1 MKKITINW
9 VENKIKSILNEK
21 KGITVLLGENQEILH
36 LISNVIFIENDR
48 KYLNKEKLIFLG
60 HNKEADN
67 LLFTSIKKQLL
78 NFENTKSFILND
90 LNTYIKDNFNVENIT
105 KTLKKFLLLKYA
117 LVCSI
122 TLKNSLIIINDIEVD
137 LENELLNKYIEFL
150 LKIQA
155 QYPNR
160 IIINTLDKNVVEII
174 REVGKNINLKSKVTY
189 YAVIHDKDDFNL
201 NKKERLL

>member
-90 LNTYIKDNFNVENIT
+90 LNNFIKDNFEVENIT

-117 LVCSI
+117 LVYTI
-122 TLKNSLIIINDIEVD
+122 TLRNSLIIINDIEVD

-150 LKIQA
+150 LKIQV

-160 IIINTLDKNVVEII
+160 LIINTLDKNVVEII
-174 REVGKNINLKSKVTY
+174 REVEKKINLKSKVTY
-189 YAVIHDKDDFNL
+189 YTVVKNKKDFTL
-201 NKKERLL
+201 NKKE

>member
-90 LNTYIKDNFNVENIT
+90 LNNFIKDNFDVENIT
-105 KTLKKFLLLKYA
+105 KTLKKFLLLKYV
-117 LVCSI
+117 LVYTI
-122 TLKNSLIIINDIEVD
+122 TLRNSLIIINDIELD

-150 LKIQA
+150 IKIQA

-160 IIINTLDKNVVEII
+160 LIINTLDKNVVEII
-174 REVGKNINLKSKVTY
+174 REVEKKINLKSKVTY
-189 YAVIHDKDDFNL
+189 YTVVKNKKDFTL
-201 NKKERLL
+201 NKKE

>member
-90 LNTYIKDNFNVENIT
+90 LNNFIKDNFEVENIT

-122 TLKNSLIIINDIEVD
+122 TLKNSIIIINDIEID

-150 LKIQA
+150 LKIQV

-160 IIINTLDKNVVEII
+160 LIINTLDKNVIEII
-174 REVGKNINLKSKVTY
+174 REIEKKLKLKSKITY

-201 NKKERLL
+201 NKKE

>member
-90 LNTYIKDNFNVENIT
+90 LNNFIKDNFEVENIT

-122 TLKNSLIIINDIEVD
+122 SLKNSLIIINDIEVD
-137 LENELLNKYIEFL
+137 LENKLLNKYIEFL

-160 IIINTLDKNVVEII
+160 LIINTLDKNVVEII

-189 YAVIHDKDDFNL
+189 YTVVK
-201 NKKERLL
+201 NKKDFTLKE

>member
-90 LNTYIKDNFNVENIT
+90 LNTYIKDNFNVENVT

-150 LKIQA
+150 IKIQV

-160 IIINTLDKNVVEII
+160 LIINTLDKNVVEII

-189 YAVIHDKDDFNL
+189 YTVVK
-201 NKKERLL
+201 NKKDFTLSKKE

>member
-67 LLFTSIKKQLL
+67 LIFASIKKQLL
-78 NFENTKSFILND
+78 NLENTKSFILND
-90 LNTYIKDNFNVENIT
+90 LNNFIKDNFEVENIT

-174 REVGKNINLKSKVTY
+174 REVEKKINLKSKITY
-189 YAVIHDKDDFNL
+189 YTVVKNKKDFTL
-201 NKKERLL
+201 NKKE

>member
-21 KGITVLLGENQEILH
+21 KEITVLLGENQEILH

-90 LNTYIKDNFNVENIT
+90 LNNFIKDNFDVENVT
-105 KTLKKFLLLKYA
+105 ETLKKFLLLKYA
-117 LVCSI
+117 FVCLI
-122 TLKNSLIIINDIEVD
+122 TLKNSLIIINDIEAD
-137 LENELLNKYIEFL
+137 LENELISKYIEFL

-174 REVGKNINLKSKVTY
+174 REVEKNINLKSKVTY
-189 YAVIHDKDDFNL
+189 YTVVK
-201 NKKERLL
+201 NKKDFTLSKKE

>member
-117 LVCSI
+117 FVCLI
-122 TLKNSLIIINDIEVD
+122 TLKNSLIIINDIEAD
-137 LENELLNKYIEFL
+137 LENELISKYIEFL

-174 REVGKNINLKSKVTY
+174 RKVEKKINLKSKITY
-189 YAVIHDKDDFNL
+189 YTVVKNKKDFTL
-201 NKKERLL
+201 NKKE

>member
-36 LISNVIFIENDR
+36 LISNVIYIENDR

-90 LNTYIKDNFNVENIT
+90 LNIFIKDNFDVENIT

-117 LVCSI
+117 LVYTI
-122 TLKNSLIIINDIEVD
+122 TLRNSLIIINDIEVD

-150 LKIQA
+150 LKIQV

-160 IIINTLDKNVVEII
+160 LIINTLDKNVVEII

-189 YAVIHDKDDFNL
+189 YTVVI
-201 NKKERLL
+201 NKKNFTLSKKE

>member
-48 KYLNKEKLIFLG
+48 KYLNKEKIIFLG

-78 NFENTKSFILND
+78 NFENTTSFILND
-90 LNTYIKDNFNVENIT
+90 LNNFIKDNFEVENIT

-117 LVCSI
+117 FVCLI
-122 TLKNSLIIINDIEVD
+122 TLKNSLIIINDIEAD
-137 LENELLNKYIEFL
+137 LENELISKYIEFL

-160 IIINTLDKNVVEII
+160 LIINTLNKNVIEII
-174 REVGKNINLKSKVTY
+174 REVEKKINLKSKVTY
-189 YAVIHDKDDFNL
+189 YTVVKNKKDFTL
-201 NKKERLL
+201 NKKE

>member
-36 LISNVIFIENDR
+36 LISNVIYIENDR

-90 LNTYIKDNFNVENIT
+90 LNSYIKNNFDVKDIT
-105 KTLKKFLLLKYA
+105 KSLKKFLLLKYA
-117 LVCSI
+117 LVCTI
-122 TLKNSLIIINDIEVD
+122 TLRNLLIIINNIETD
-137 LENELLNKYIEFL
+137 LENELLSKYIEFL
-150 LKIQA
+150 LKVQN

-160 IIINTLDKNVVEII
+160 LIINTMDKNVVKII
-174 REVGKNINLKSKVTY
+174 REIEKKLNLKSKVTY
-189 YAVIHDKDDFNL
+189 YTVVQNKGDFTL
-201 NKKERLL
+201 NKKE

>member
-21 KGITVLLGENQEILH
+21 KGITILLGENQEILH

-90 LNTYIKDNFNVENIT
+90 LNNFIKDNFDVENIT

-117 LVCSI
+117 LVYTI
-122 TLKNSLIIINDIEVD
+122 TLRNSLIIINDIEVD
-137 LENELLNKYIEFL
+137 LENELISKYIEFL

-174 REVGKNINLKSKVTY
+174 REVEKNINLKSKVTY
-189 YAVIHDKDDFNL
+189 YTVVKNKKDFTL
-201 NKKERLL
+201 NKKE

>member
-36 LISNVIFIENDR
+36 LISNVIYIENDR

-90 LNTYIKDNFNVENIT
+90 LNTYIKDNFDVEIIT

-117 LVCSI
+117 LVYTI
-122 TLKNSLIIINDIEVD
+122 TLRNSLIIINDIEVD
-137 LENELLNKYIEFL
+137 LKNELLNKYIEFL

-160 IIINTLDKNVVEII
+160 LIINTLDKNVVEII

-189 YAVIHDKDDFNL
+189 YTVVK
-201 NKKERLL
+201 NKKDFTLKE

>member
-90 LNTYIKDNFNVENIT
+90 LNNFIKDNFEVENIT

-122 TLKNSLIIINDIEVD
+122 SLKNSLIIINDIEVD

-160 IIINTLDKNVVEII
+160 LIINTLDKNVVEII

-189 YAVIHDKDDFNL
+189 YTVVK
-201 NKKERLL
+201 NKKDFTLKE

>member
-36 LISNVIFIENDR
+36 LISNVIYIENDR

-90 LNTYIKDNFNVENIT
+90 LNIFIKDNFDVENIT

-117 LVCSI
+117 LVYTI
-122 TLKNSLIIINDIEVD
+122 TLRNSLIIINDIEVD

-150 LKIQA
+150 LKIQV

-160 IIINTLDKNVVEII
+160 LIINTLDKNVVEII

-189 YAVIHDKDDFNL
+189 YTVVK
-201 NKKERLL
+201 NKKNFTLSKKE